1 MSNTLTAPT
10 PGSVKKTSGRGETPG
25 RLQVG
30 DYVGALAAQ
39 AAQAVRRSG
48 LRPGLERSF
57 GGDPDLIGC
66 IVAQQPAAGE
76 ELARNGMVTLYVAA
90 PTPAGSDATT
100 DVHGSR
106 AIALES
112 RPPASPAAASD
123 HGAPRSPHAHRA
135 RKRRPAA
142 TFSAE
147 SFDVAPQAASS
158 ATEGHGY
165 EDLAASS
172 HAGQPQPGTRSGG
185 WTASADVEA
194 ETVELGQPHARE
206 AAEPNWLDEDFVE
219 HAHDIFAGRRQDHG
233 PSHTRSSRTAP
244 TRAARG
250 LLGWSS
256 RHPVLATTT
265 AAFTVWVIA
274 LALAAFSGHPVH
286 PPRRATASTTNPA
299 LATVVG
305 SPAAAT
311 PLKQRPLPS
320 PGQRVRSRTAA
331 RTRGLSQRQTV
342 KATAAVQ
349 APVARNAEAVL
360 PRKAASAPPERAVD
374 TGQSEQTGGPFSP

>member
-1 MSNTLTAPT
+1 MGHHGARTLT
-10 PGSVKKTSGRGETPG
+10 GR
-25 RLQVG
+25 
-30 DYVGALAAQ
+30 ASAA
-39 AAQAVRRSG
+39 
-48 LRPGLERSF
+48 LRPPS
-57 GGDPDLIGC
+57 
-66 IVAQQPAAGE
+66 AQRALTSRRRRHHRPLRG
-76 ELARNGMVTLYVAA
+76 
-90 PTPAGSDATT
+90 T
-100 DVHGSR
+100 DTRTSR
-106 AIALES
+106 LPRMPVSHS
-112 RPPASPAAASD
+112 RVRD
-123 HGAPRSPHAHRA
+123 QGVGPHQQMWR
-135 RKRRPAA
+135 RKP
-142 TFSAE
+142 
-147 SFDVAPQAASS
+147 SS
-158 ATEGHGY
+158 
-165 EDLAASS
+165 
-172 HAGQPQPGTRSGG
+172 SGNRI
-185 WTASADVEA
+185 
-194 ETVELGQPHARE
+194 ARE